1 MSTLGLGGLFLGAGG
16 WRAVPPQLPGVPSC
30 RGPRHAGVRTVNSQA
45 AAGKAL
51 SPRAGTARLRAGTAA
66 LAGAAS
72 TACVSVPVCTGEE
85 NAFPLGNELQSGVG
99 PESCAVPPA
108 DSGCMGVAS
117 LRRSLFQSWGCWL
130 FSCSLA
136 PLPSGLSL
144 WAGGRTSMGLAST
157 FQVPCPR
164 SFAGGGGGVS
174 QTLLP
179 LGQCP
184 ESREV
189 PHTASPRHPSLFL
202 HNCCPPGSPPAPSRQ
217 CGVSHRRLVV
227 LSGPPSPQP
236 PCHGRGQR
244 MPVPLLQ
251 TLADGRDSVRAWQ
264 SIPGDLWG

>member
-1 MSTLGLGGLFLGAGG
+1 MRFLWEMSCNPELGLKAVLSPLQTLGAWGWHPYGGPFFSPGGAGCSPAPWLHSRVGLACGQVGEPAWG
-16 WRAVPPQLPGVPSC
+16 WHLHSKFPA
-30 RGPRHAGVRTVNSQA
+30 H
-45 AAGKAL
+45 
-51 SPRAGTARLRAGTAA
+51 
-66 LAGAAS
+66 AAS
-72 TACVSVPVCTGEE
+72 
-85 NAFPLGNELQSGVG
+85 
-99 PESCAVPPA
+99 
-108 DSGCMGVAS
+108 
-117 LRRSLFQSWGCWL
+117 R
-130 FSCSLA
+130 
-136 PLPSGLSL
+136 
-144 WAGGRTSMGLAST
+144 
-157 FQVPCPR
+157 
-164 SFAGGGGGVS
+164 GGGGS